1 MALVVNHIW
10 VPLYP
15 PTGNFSTALPPG
27 GPMGSYGISS
37 VSAGAAV
44 CIACREQ
51 RPEGDRKDGECPVLT
66 KEKQ

>member
-1 MALVVNHIW
+1 MNHIW

-15 PTGNFSTALPPG
+15 PRGNFSSALPRS
-27 GPMGSYGISS
+27 GPVGSYGLSS

-51 RPEGDRKDGECPVLT
+51 RAEGARLDGECVLT
-66 KEKQ
+66 KDKEINNAR